1 MSPHRVDPPKAVLL
15 QEASLRTSSAHQVRS
30 LDLAVGELLTADVLE
45 ARDGKQYLV
54 SLKGSTL
61 TADSEVLL
69 KPGDR
74 VVVRVDQQ
82 FPRVV
87 LSLIEVPPKTSLL
100 QSDLLRWYRSN
111 PGALRDMFS
120 QAAEVFSREKLGGLV
135 RYIERND
142 VKDALKLVQS
152 LFFQPEEIEEGAFLR
167 DYAQNIGL
175 LREGVLR
182 KAVGDRGAPPTAERS
197 LKGVL
202 MKIAGDL
209 RNAETGTGSP
219 ARDEEGLRGFL
230 DFLERSVKTVEA
242 LQVMNILCREREDGF
257 IFQIPFLFP
266 GGVKTGDVFVRRN
279 RNPGPDGDI
288 YDVVLFLD
296 LDALGKIVV
305 EAGMRGERIRCN
317 IRCENEELSDFL
329 SSALDEL
336 RESVHRAGYTME
348 SVACIAEA
356 DLEEKREAFYRE
368 RLFPGDA
375 VNLFV

>member
-1 MSPHRVDPPKAVLL
+1 
-15 QEASLRTSSAHQVRS
+15 
-30 LDLAVGELLTADVLE
+30 
-45 ARDGKQYLV
+45 
-54 SLKGSTL
+54 
-61 TADSEVLL
+61 
-69 KPGDR
+69 
-74 VVVRVDQQ
+74 
-82 FPRVV
+82 
-87 LSLIEVPPKTSLL
+87 
-100 QSDLLRWYRSN
+100 
-111 PGALRDMFS
+111 
-120 QAAEVFSREKLGGLV
+120 
-135 RYIERND
+135 
-142 VKDALKLVQS
+142 
-152 LFFQPEEIEEGAFLR
+152 
-167 DYAQNIGL
+167 
-175 LREGVLR
+175 
-182 KAVGDRGAPPTAERS
+182 
-197 LKGVL
+197 
-202 MKIAGDL
+202 
-209 RNAETGTGSP
+209 
-219 ARDEEGLRGFL
+219 L

-279 RNPGPDGDI
+279 RNPGPDGNI

-336 RESVHRAGYTME
+336 RESVHRAGCTME

>member
-135 RYIERND
+135 RYIGRND
-142 VKDALKLVQS
+142 IKDALKLVQS

-182 KAVGDRGAPPTAERS
+182 KAVGNRGVPPTAERS

-209 RNAETGTGSP
+209 RNAEMGTGSP

-242 LQVMNILCREREDGF
+242 LQVMNILCQEREDGF

-279 RNPGPDGDI
+279 RNPGPDGSI

-336 RESVHRAGYTME
+336 RESVHRAGCTME